1 MMALTKVLC
10 VLVAFAVVSA
20 GAFVPSTVLSSRA
33 KQEQLLIIRPPS
45 SRFSPALLLAVPS
58 SLSSSEIFLLSF
70 DGTVAQTTEY
80 RISVGIDLAFA
91 AWPHLKDLAVIA
103 SAEADPAGT
112 DSHNNQ
118 HEWLRNKM
126 RALSHVLVSRP
137 DVSLTCDYALLA
149 RLLMEEQELD
159 GFRSNGSRGKYGS
172 KFHPQTSSSSKS
184 TDSSSPSTRQ
194 TRPLTVGEIASN
206 WDKGGC
212 IGETVL
218 TKYHVNYKNPLPML
232 QEKVEELMAE
242 RVRGKLD
249 DLIIY
254 LFTCFVRRTLRL

>member
-1 MMALTKVLC
+1 M
-10 VLVAFAVVSA
+10 VASA
-20 GAFVPSTVLSSRA
+20 GAFVPSTVLSSKA
-33 KQEQLLIIRPPS
+33 KQQQLRRPPLSRS
-45 SRFSPALLLAVPS
+45 SALALSSSS
-58 SLSSSEIFLLSF
+58 SLLSSEIFLLSF

-80 RISVGIDLAFA
+80 RITVGIDLAFA

-103 SAEADPAGT
+103 SAEADPNGT
-112 DSHNNQ
+112 DSNNQ

-126 RALSHVLVSRP
+126 RALSHVLVARP

-172 KFHPQTSSSSKS
+172 KFHPQTSSSSSKS
-184 TDSSSPSTRQ
+184 ASESTRQ

-206 WDKGGC
+206 WNKGGC

-232 QEKVEELMAE
+232 QEKVEELIAE
-242 RVRGKLD
+242 KVREIVFFFL
-249 DLIIY
+249 LVY
-254 LFTCFVRRTLRL
+254 LFCSARASVVVMHKDSLKQFLILYT